1 MEKCWL
7 HSVEPGGKIIVVHTS
22 NNRLSGLKKTLREKM
37 KKILIATSAL
47 VAVAVAGQ
55 AQASEKIKLSVG
67 GYMEQW
73 AGIASQ
79 DDSASN
85 INAFQSDTE
94 VYFTGSTTLDN
105 GIEVGAV
112 IQLEG
117 ETSGDQIDE
126 QYLYING
133 SFGQAR
139 MGEGDGAAAAM
150 GITAPAVG
158 PVGVN
163 DGDLSNWVQIDAMP
177 DTVWDAGDDPKV
189 TYYTPIMGGFRAGVS
204 YTDSSD
210 AKNDGPGND
219 TGQNTTGGMPVVSLG
234 VEYNGDFDGFSLGL
248 SAVGEH
254 QGGGEWFSVGTN
266 LGFGNFTVGGS
277 YGVKAKDYG
286 VNDNVADKADDTT
299 GFDIGVAYKMD
310 AASVSLSYANGDIVN
325 DAAGNGSDID
335 TVDLGLAYALG
346 AGVDWKTSIFWFN
359 ADGKG
364 NISDNDGYGAVTGI
378 KLSF

>member
-1 MEKCWL
+1 
-7 HSVEPGGKIIVVHTS
+7 
-22 NNRLSGLKKTLREKM
+22 M

-79 DDSASN
+79 DDGHDN

-94 VYFTGSTTLDN
+94 VYFSGSTTLDN
-105 GIEVGAV
+105 GIEVGAM

-126 QYLYING
+126 QYLYVNG
-133 SFGQAR
+133 SFGQFR
-139 MGEGDGAAAAM
+139 MGEGDGAAASM
-150 GITAPAVG
+150 GMTAPAVG

-163 DGDLSNWVQIDAMP
+163 DGDLSNWVQIPAMP

-219 TGQNTTGGMPVVSLG
+219 TGQNTTGGMPVVSVGL
-234 VEYNGDFDGFSLGL
+234 EYNGDFDGFSLGL

-254 QGGGEWFSVGTN
+254 QGDGEWYSFGTN
-266 LGFGNFTVGGS
+266 VGFGNFTVGGS
-277 YGVKAKDYG
+277 YGVKADDYG
-286 VNDNVADKADDTT
+286 IKGGATKLADDTT

-310 AASVSLSYANGDIVN
+310 AASISLSYANGDIVTN
-325 DAAGNGSDID
+325 DAGAASTGSEID

-359 ADGKG
+359 NDDKAAGG
-364 NISDNDGYGAVTGI
+364 AGDNDGFGAVTGI

>member
-1 MEKCWL
+1 
-7 HSVEPGGKIIVVHTS
+7 
-22 NNRLSGLKKTLREKM
+22 M

-79 DDSASN
+79 DDQFAN

-94 VYFTGSTTLDN
+94 IHFKGSTTLDN
-105 GIEVGAV
+105 GIEIGAA
-112 IQLEG
+112 IELEG
-117 ETSGDQIDE
+117 ESSDDQIDE

-133 SFGQAR
+133 SFGQVKL
-139 MGEGDGAAAAM
+139 GQEDGAAADM

-163 DGDLSNWVQIDAMP
+163 DGDLTNWVSSNLA
-177 DTVWDAGDDPKV
+177 DTVFDGGDYKRV
-189 TYYTPIMGGFRAGVS
+189 TYYTPVLGGFRAGVS
-204 YTDSSD
+204 YADSDNSESNVTTKKG
-210 AKNDGPGND
+210 AAV
-219 TGQNTTGGMPVVSLG
+219 TGGDKTTTGHPVVSAGL
-234 VEYNGDFDGFSLGL
+234 EYNADFDGVSLGL

-254 QGGGEWFSVGTN
+254 SGDGEWYSFGTN
-266 LGFGNFTVGGS
+266 IGFGNFTVGGS
-277 YGVKAKDYG
+277 YGHKDKEFG
-286 VNDNVADKADDTT
+286 ENENVVYAATADDTSA
-299 GFDIGVAYKMD
+299 FDLGIAYAMD
-310 AASVSLSYANGDIVN
+310 AAKVSLSYAHGKATTGTDGDDV
-325 DAAGNGSDID
+325 D

-346 AGVDWKTSIFWFN
+346 AGVDWKTSIFWF
-359 ADGKG
+359 D
-364 NISDNDGYGAVTGI
+364 SDSKTVAKKNDGFGAVTGI

>member
-1 MEKCWL
+1 
-7 HSVEPGGKIIVVHTS
+7 
-22 NNRLSGLKKTLREKM
+22 M

-79 DDSASN
+79 DDAFDN
-85 INAFQSDTE
+85 KNAFQSDTE
-94 VYFTGSTTLDN
+94 IHFKGSTTLDN
-105 GIEVGAV
+105 GIEVGAA
-112 IQLEG
+112 IELEG
-117 ETSGDQIDE
+117 ESSSSMVDE

-133 SFGQAR
+133 SFGQIKL
-139 MGEGDGAAAAM
+139 GQEDGAAADM

-163 DGDLSNWVQIDAMP
+163 DGDLTNWVSSNLA
-177 DTVWDAGDDPKV
+177 DTVWDGGDYKRV
-189 TYYTPIMGGFRAGVS
+189 TYYTPVLGGFRAGIS
-204 YTDSSD
+204 YADSS
-210 AKNDGPGND
+210 ASENAD
-219 TGQNTTGGMPVVSLG
+219 TTTGGNEVVSAGL
-234 VEYNGDFDGFSLGL
+234 EYNGDFDGFSLGL

-254 QGGGEWFSVGTN
+254 QGEGEWFSLGTN
-266 LGFGNFTVGGS
+266 LGFGNFTVGAS
-277 YGVKAKDYG
+277 YGQKDKEFG
-286 VNDNVADKADDTT
+286 FTEDGTPNGDDTT
-299 GFDIGVAYKMD
+299 GFDIGVAYAMD
-310 AASVSLSYANGDIVN
+310 AASVSLSYAHGESTDGTDGN
-325 DAAGNGSDID
+325 DVD

-359 ADGKG
+359 
-364 NISDNDGYGAVTGI
+364 SDSNTAANENDGYGAVTGI